1 MRLLETYQH
10 RIDAGEINDDAPQ
23 RQAIEPL
30 DHLLDQLTAKSS
42 RFSFRSKPAPKGVYL
57 YGGVGR
63 GKSMV
68 MDMFA
73 DQARQCGIKTAR
85 FHFHDFMTAVHDQ
98 IHDPKLA
105 KKDDPA
111 RHVAGAI
118 TGGAKLLCFD
128 EMEVRDIADAM
139 ILARVM
145 GGFFDD
151 GGVVVATSNRHPDEL
166 YENGLHRDRFLPFI
180 DQLKTKVILHEMISP
195 TDHRQRILAAMPAW
209 YSPLGG
215 DADQAMAEVFTRL
228 TSGHGIAPVQVTV
241 VGRQIKFDHVANNIA
256 KVSFDQVC
264 GAALAARDYL
274 ALADRYS
281 GLLICDI
288 PQLNDEL
295 RNETRRLM
303 WLVDAFYD
311 RGRFLVCSAETDI
324 DCLYDGD
331 AWHHEFPRT
340 VSRLTEMTKI

>member
-1 MRLLETYQH
+1 MRLLAEYQR
-10 RIDAGEINDDAPQ
+10 RIDQGQINDDAPQ
-23 RQAIEPL
+23 RAAITPL
-30 DHLLDQLTAKSS
+30 DALLDQLAAKKS
-42 RFSFRSKPAPKGVYL
+42 RFRFKSKPVPKGLYL

-63 GKSMV
+63 GKSMI

-73 DQARQCGIKTAR
+73 AEARQCGIKTAR
-85 FHFHDFMTAVHDQ
+85 FHFHDFMAAVHDQ

-105 KKDDPA
+105 KEEDPA
-111 RHVAGAI
+111 RHVAAAI
-118 TGGAKLLCFD
+118 TGGAKVLCFD

-139 ILARVM
+139 IVARVM

-151 GGVVVATSNRHPDEL
+151 GGVVVATSNRHPDDL

-180 DQLKTKVILHEMISP
+180 AQLKDKVTLHEMVSP
-195 TDHRQRILAAMPAW
+195 TDHRQRLLAAMPAW
-209 YSPLGG
+209 YHPLGAA
-215 DADQAMAEVFTRL
+215 ADQAMAEGFARL
-228 TSGHGIAPVQVTV
+228 TQGHDLEEVTV
-241 VGRQIKFDHVANNIA
+241 TVAGRPIAFDHTANNIA
-256 KVSFDQVC
+256 KVSFNQIC
-264 GAALAARDYL
+264 GTALAARDYL

-288 PQLNDEL
+288 PMLDDEL

-311 RGRFLVCSAETDI
+311 RGRFLVCSAEADI
-324 DCLYDGD
+324 ETLYKGE
-331 AWHHEFPRT
+331 AWQKEFPRT